1 MIILITYILYII
13 IYVDIIYYIYTN
25 TYMMILMT

>member
-1 MIILITYILYII
+1 MIILMTYILYII